1 MVFIPHIC
9 QPRRRKDG
17 REEGVLEG
25 RKALEF
31 GVRVEVGEFMHV
43 VRD

>member
-1 MVFIPHIC
+1 MVFTPHIC

-25 RKALEF
+25 RKVLEF
-31 GVRVEVGEFMHV
+31 GARVEVGGFMHV